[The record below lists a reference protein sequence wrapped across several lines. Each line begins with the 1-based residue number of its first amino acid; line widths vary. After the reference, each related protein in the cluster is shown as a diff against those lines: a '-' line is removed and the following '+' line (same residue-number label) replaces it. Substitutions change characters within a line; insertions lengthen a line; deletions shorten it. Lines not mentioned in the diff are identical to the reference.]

1 MRYHVWLSPQIWP
14 RKVHKLETSSSRT
27 RTMDEDGSLQTNLWY
42 KYLRSRSCKEQGPF
56 CMLWFPALVFGS
68 AGLPTPWQHAGESSF
83 HITDANV
90 LSLRLCQNPCIAGL
104 QTNAHGEAWSNKN
117 TIQLWSQFVRQ
128 HNPCKKQRISAFL
141 VWQMRDVWDN
151 D

>member
-1 MRYHVWLSPQIWP
+1 MSDCPLKSGPERSINLKQVRQEPEPWTKTDHFKQTSDTSTCAAVAAKNKGLSACCGFRLLSSAPQGCQP
-14 RKVHKLETSSSRT
+14 PGNT
-27 RTMDEDGSLQTNLWY
+27 
-42 KYLRSRSCKEQGPF
+42 
-56 CMLWFPALVFGS
+56 
-68 AGLPTPWQHAGESSF
+68 AGESSF